1 MQRNEYLM
9 TDIAEPQYNTR
20 NLLPAQTSAWRIY
33 RRLLGYA
40 WKYKFR
46 LMLSLFFA
54 VIVASLFSSMILT
67 IGGTIKLLYVD
78 EQKLAP
84 QIEAVVAS
92 AEEVAD
98 AVHRVTGWK
107 PENIGPRLHDMFTML
122 RTNRGTALSYL
133 AFALIFIS
141 FSIGFARF
149 LQEFFAG
156 AIGVNVSISL
166 GNEMY
171 ENTIGLSIPFFERRT
186 TGEII
191 ARFTNDIF
199 MVNRGLTM
207 VFIRLFREPIKI
219 VFCLILA
226 LSVNWRLTMVV
237 LLVLPAIG
245 YVIYAIGRK
254 VKKSVRNS
262 LQRIASMS
270 GIVAETV
277 GGIAVVKAYCMEAYE
292 TERVHAELQRIRR
305 YMTKMVKA
313 DAAIDPAAE
322 FLMMVGL
329 GVFILL
335 ANSAF
340 ESGQIDGG
348 GLVIL
353 FGALA
358 AMMDPLRKLS
368 GVNNMIQ
375 TSVAS
380 AERVFEFIDM
390 QPDILEAPDAV
401 ELPPLTQSIR
411 FDDVRFSYDGT
422 TPVLKGISFE
432 IRKGEMAA
440 LVGFSGSGKSTIA
453 KLIPRFYDPQQGTI
467 AIDGTDI
474 RRATF
479 KSLREQIG
487 VVTQDTILFND
498 TVRVNIAYGQKGYS
512 DERVRQAANAA
523 HASEFIER
531 LPEQYDTNIGESGGT
546 LSGGQRQRL
555 AIARAVIKD
564 PAILILDE
572 ATSSLDSESERA
584 IQAAIEEFVVGRT
597 TLVIAHRLSTV
608 QRADRILVIDNGEV
622 VEQGRHEELIARG
635 GLYRRLYDVQ
645 FAGDG
650 KARREKDSAHPVTRM
665 KDEG

>member
-1 MQRNEYLM
+1 M
-9 TDIAEPQYNTR
+9 
-20 NLLPAQTSAWRIY
+20 
-33 RRLLGYA
+33 
-40 WKYKFR
+40 
-46 LMLSLFFA
+46 
-54 VIVASLFSSMILT
+54 
-67 IGGTIKLLYVD
+67 
-78 EQKLAP
+78 
-84 QIEAVVAS
+84 
-92 AEEVAD
+92 
-98 AVHRVTGWK
+98 
-107 PENIGPRLHDMFTML
+107 
-122 RTNRGTALSYL
+122 
-133 AFALIFIS
+133 S
-141 FSIGFARF
+141 FSTGFARF

-207 VFIRLFREPIKI
+207 VFIRLFREPVKI
-219 VFCLILA
+219 FFCLMLA
-226 LSVNWRLTMVV
+226 LSVNWRLTLAV

-277 GGIAVVKAYCMEAYE
+277 SGIAVVKAYCMEAYE

-390 QPDILEAPDAV
+390 QPDILEAPNAV
-401 ELPPLTQSIR
+401 ELPPLKQSIR

-422 TPVLKGISFE
+422 TPILQGVSFE

-453 KLIPRFYDPQQGTI
+453 KLIPRFYDPQQGAIT
-467 AIDGTDI
+467 IDGTDI

-479 KSLREQIG
+479 KSLRAQIG
-487 VVTQDTILFND
+487 VVTQDTVLFND
-498 TVRVNIAYGQKGYS
+498 TVRVNIAYGHGGYS
-512 DERVRQAANAA
+512 DERVRQAASAA

-584 IQAAIEEFVVGRT
+584 IQSAIEEFVVGRT

-608 QRADRILVIDNGEV
+608 QRADRILVIDNGQV
-622 VEQGRHEELIARG
+622 VEQGRHEELIACG

-650 KARREKDSAHPVTRM
+650 KAGRET
-665 KDEG
+665 

>member
-1 MQRNEYLM
+1 MSDL
-9 TDIAEPQYNTR
+9 AEPQYNTR
-20 NLLPAQTSAWRIY
+20 NLLQARTSAWRIY

-54 VIVASLFSSMILT
+54 VIVASLFSSMILA
-67 IGGTIKLLYVD
+67 IGGTIKILYVD

-84 QIEAVVAS
+84 QIASAIAS
-92 AEEVAD
+92 AEEVVD
-98 AVHRVTGWK
+98 VVHRVTGWK
-107 PENIGPRLHDMFTML
+107 PENIGPRLQNLLMML
-122 RTNRGTALSYL
+122 RANRGTALSYL
-133 AFALIFIS
+133 AFSLVFIS

-149 LQEFFAG
+149 LQEYFAG
-156 AIGVNVSISL
+156 AIGVNVSILL

-171 ENTIGLSIPFFERRT
+171 ENTIGLSIPFFEQRT
-186 TGEII
+186 TGEIL

-207 VFIRLFREPIKI
+207 VFIRLFREPVKI
-219 VFCLILA
+219 TFCLILA
-226 LSVNWRLTMVV
+226 LSVNWQLTLAV

-270 GIVAETV
+270 GIVSETV
-277 GGIAVVKAYCMEAYE
+277 GGIAIVKAYCMEDYE
-292 TERVHAELQRIRR
+292 TKRVHEELHRIRR

-390 QPDILEAPDAV
+390 KPEIVEAPNAV
-401 ELPPLTQSIR
+401 EVAPLKESLR
-411 FDDVRFSYDGT
+411 FEDIHFSYDPI
-422 TPVLKGISFE
+422 TPILKGVSFE

-453 KLIPRFYDPQQGTI
+453 KLIPRFYDPQQGAIT
-467 AIDGTDI
+467 IDGLDI

-479 KSLREQIG
+479 KSLRAQIG
-487 VVTQDTILFND
+487 VVTQDTVLFND
-498 TVRVNIAYGQKGYS
+498 TVRVNIAYGSDGYS
-512 DERVRQAANAA
+512 DERVRQAAKAA
-523 HASEFIER
+523 HASEFIEK

-608 QRADRILVIDNGEV
+608 QRADRILVIDDGRV
-622 VEQGRHEELIARG
+622 VEQGRHEELMARG

-645 FAGDG
+645 FAGEG
-650 KARREKDSAHPVTRM
+650 KARRDEEHGSVMAKT

>member
-1 MQRNEYLM
+1 M
-9 TDIAEPQYNTR
+9 TDLAEPEYNTR
-20 NLLPAQTSAWRIY
+20 NLLQARTSAWRIY

-46 LMLSLFFA
+46 LLLSLFFA
-54 VIVASLFSSMILT
+54 MVVASLFSSMILA
-67 IGGTIKLLYVD
+67 IGGVIKLLYVD
-78 EQKLAP
+78 EATLAP
-84 QIEAVVAS
+84 QIDAAVAR
-92 AEEVAD
+92 AEEMAG
-98 AVHRVTGWK
+98 AVQRVTGWR
-107 PENIGPRLHDMFTML
+107 PDNVEPRLRNLFTML
-122 RTNRGTALSYL
+122 RANRSTALSYL
-133 AFALIFIS
+133 ALALVLIS
-141 FSIGFARF
+141 FSTGFARF
-149 LQEFFAG
+149 LQEYFAG
-156 AIGVNVSISL
+156 AIGVNVSITL
-166 GNEMY
+166 GHEMY
-171 ENTIGLSIPFFERRT
+171 ENTIGLSMPFFERRT
-186 TGEII
+186 TGEIL

-207 VFIRLFREPIKI
+207 VCIRLFREPVKI
-219 VFCLILA
+219 LFCLFLA
-226 LSVNWRLTMVV
+226 LSVNWRLTLTVM
-237 LLVLPAIG
+237 LVLPAIG

-254 VKKSVRNS
+254 VKKSVQNS

-270 GIVAETV
+270 GMVAETV
-277 GGIAVVKAYCMEAYE
+277 GGIAIVKAYCMEAYE
-292 TERVHAELQRIRR
+292 ARRVHGELQRIRR
-305 YMTKMVKA
+305 YMTRMVKA
-313 DAAIDPAAE
+313 DAAIDPTAE

-329 GVFILL
+329 ALFILM
-335 ANSAF
+335 ANNAF

-390 QPDILEAPDAV
+390 KPDIVEAPSAIP
-401 ELPPLTQSIR
+401 LPPLREAIR
-411 FDDVRFSYDGT
+411 FDNVHFSYDGI

-440 LVGFSGSGKSTIA
+440 LVGFSGSGKTTIA
-453 KLIPRFYDPQQGTI
+453 KLIPRFYDPLQGVI
-467 AIDGTDI
+467 SIDGTDI
-474 RRATF
+474 RNVTF
-479 KSLREQIG
+479 KSLRAQIG

-498 TVRVNIAYGQKGYS
+498 TVRANIAYGSEEYS
-512 DERVRQAANAA
+512 EDRIRQAAKAA
-523 HASEFIER
+523 HADGFIEK
-531 LPEQYDTNIGESGGT
+531 LPQGYDTPIGESGGT
-546 LSGGQRQRL
+546 LSGGQRQRI

-608 QRADRILVIDNGEV
+608 QRADRILVIDGGEL
-622 VEQGRHEELIARG
+622 VEQGRHDELIARG

-645 FAGDG
+645 FAGEE
-650 KARREKDSAHPVTRM
+650 KTHREP
-665 KDEG
+665 

>member
-1 MQRNEYLM
+1 M
-9 TDIAEPQYNTR
+9 TDLAEPEYNTR
-20 NLLPAQTSAWRIY
+20 NLLQARTSAWRIY

-46 LMLSLFFA
+46 LLLSLFFA
-54 VIVASLFSSMILT
+54 MVVASLFSSMILT
-67 IGGTIKLLYVD
+67 IGGVIKLLYVD
-78 EQKLAP
+78 EATLAP
-84 QIEAVVAS
+84 QIDAAVAR
-92 AEEVAD
+92 AEEMAGV
-98 AVHRVTGWK
+98 VQRVTGWR
-107 PENIGPRLHDMFTML
+107 PDNVEPRLRNLFTML
-122 RTNRGTALSYL
+122 RANRPTALSYL
-133 AFALIFIS
+133 ALALVLIS
-141 FSIGFARF
+141 FSTGFARF
-149 LQEFFAG
+149 LQEYFAG
-156 AIGVNVSISL
+156 AIGVNVSITL
-166 GNEMY
+166 GQEMY
-171 ENTIGLSIPFFERRT
+171 ENTIGLSMPFFERRT
-186 TGEII
+186 TGEIL

-207 VFIRLFREPIKI
+207 VCIRLFREPVKI
-219 VFCLILA
+219 LFCLFLA
-226 LSVNWRLTMVV
+226 LSVNWRLTLTV

-254 VKKSVRNS
+254 VKKSVQNS

-270 GIVAETV
+270 GMVAETV
-277 GGIAVVKAYCMEAYE
+277 GGIAIVKAYCMEAYE
-292 TERVHAELQRIRR
+292 ARRVHEELQRIRR
-305 YMTKMVKA
+305 YMTRMVKA

-329 GVFILL
+329 ALFILM
-335 ANSAF
+335 ANNAF

-390 QPDILEAPDAV
+390 KPDIIEAPNAPA
-401 ELPPLTQSIR
+401 LPPLRESIR
-411 FDDVRFSYDGT
+411 FDDVHFSYDGV

-440 LVGFSGSGKSTIA
+440 LVGFSGSGKTTIA
-453 KLIPRFYDPQQGTI
+453 KLIPRFYDPQRGVI
-467 AIDGTDI
+467 RIDGADI
-474 RRATF
+474 REVSF
-479 KSLREQIG
+479 KSLRAQIG
-487 VVTQDTILFND
+487 VVTQDTVLFND
-498 TVRVNIAYGQKGYS
+498 TVRANIAYGSENYP
-512 DERVRQAANAA
+512 DERIRQAAKAA
-523 HASEFIER
+523 HAAEFIEK
-531 LPEQYDTNIGESGGT
+531 LPQGYDTPIGESGGT
-546 LSGGQRQRL
+546 LSGGQRQRI

-608 QRADRILVIDNGEV
+608 QRADRILVIDGGEL
-622 VEQGRHEELIARG
+622 VEQGRHDELIARG

-645 FAGDG
+645 FAGEG
-650 KARREKDSAHPVTRM
+650 KARRES
-665 KDEG
+665 